1 MQWSGNADVQMGA
14 IKAIGFG
21 FDVPLPVS
29 AWVCKFKNVLLILI
43 LGGNGQFFSW
53 ETSNGIVYSMHA
65 EEMIGN

>member
-21 FDVPLPVS
+21 FVISLPVS

-43 LGGNGQFFSW
+43 LEENGQFCSW
-53 ETSNGIVYSMHA
+53 ERSNGMAYSMHA
-65 EEMIGN
+65 EIIGN